1 MKNFEFGTVPNE
13 KKDHSQMKKIV
24 IFLIVF
30 ILIPKF
36 VFAENTVDTA
46 SIIEEQKNT
55 FGINDFLKECEK
67 YEPDYL
73 KDLDIKN
80 IFNSSITG
88 KIGNQNILK
97 KILKPFGSE
106 ITEALKIFINILVIV
121 LIHSLLKSMTD
132 GLENGNV
139 SQIVY
144 YVQYIL
150 IVTIIMASF
159 SGILTSI
166 NETIDNMIG
175 FAGSLVPLLIS
186 LMLYTGSIT
195 TSGVLEPILLFLIE
209 FIANFIKVIIIPV
222 TSLITVLIIVSK
234 ISDRIQINK
243 LSKFMKSS
251 IVWTLGVILTVFIGV
266 VSLEGS
272 LTSSVD
278 GITAKTAK
286 AAVSSL
292 IPVVRKNSWR
302 RCR

>member
-1 MKNFEFGTVPNE
+1 MKNFAYGTIPNE
-13 KKDHSQMKKIV
+13 KKDRSQMKKIV
-24 IFLIVF
+24 FILIVF
-30 ILIPKF
+30 ILIPKY
-36 VFAENTVDTA
+36 VFAESTLDTV
-46 SIIEEQKNT
+46 SIIEEQENS
-55 FGINDFLKECEK
+55 FGIKDFLKECEN
-67 YEPDYL
+67 YAPDYI

-80 IFNSSITG
+80 VFNSLVTG
-88 KIGNQNILK
+88 KIDNKSILK
-97 KILKPFGSE
+97 KMLKPFGSGVGQ
-106 ITEALKIFINILVIV
+106 ALKIFVNILVIV

-132 GLENGNV
+132 GLENGSV

-159 SGILTSI
+159 SEILTSI

-175 FAGSLVPLLIS
+175 FARNLVPLLVS

-195 TSGVLEPILLFLIE
+195 TIGALEPILLFLIE

-222 TSLITVLIIVSK
+222 TSLITALIIISK
-234 ISDRIQINK
+234 ISDRVQVNK

-251 IVWTLGVILTVFIGV
+251 IVWTLGIILTVFIGV

-292 IPVVRKNSWR
+292 IPVVRKNTWR
-302 RCR
+302 WSR

>member
-1 MKNFEFGTVPNE
+1 
-13 KKDHSQMKKIV
+13 MKKIV

-80 IFNSSITG
+80 VFNSSITG
-88 KIGNQNILK
+88 KIDNQNILK

-121 LIHSLLKSMTD
+121 LIHSLLKSATD

-209 FIANFIKVIIIPV
+209 FIANFIKAIIIPV

-302 RCR
+302 WCR